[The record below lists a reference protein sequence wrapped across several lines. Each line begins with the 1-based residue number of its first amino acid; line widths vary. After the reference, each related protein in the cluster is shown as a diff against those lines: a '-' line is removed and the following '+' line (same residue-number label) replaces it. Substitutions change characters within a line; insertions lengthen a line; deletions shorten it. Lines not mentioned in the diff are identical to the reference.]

1 MLLLV
6 LVGCDGGGM
15 SVPPLRPNSTILA
28 FGDSLTFGTGA
39 APELSYPAQ
48 LERLITINVVNAG
61 VPGEISVEGA
71 RRLPALLDEYE
82 PDLLLLCH
90 GGNDI
95 LRKLDRAQ
103 LRENLLRMYEA
114 ADQRGVKVMLI
125 AVPQPGLLLNDAGF
139 YQQLADELKIP
150 LVADVLSGILKDNQ
164 YKSDPVHPNG
174 AGYRKLAEAVAERLK
189 GLGAFL

>member
-1 MLLLV
+1 M
-6 LVGCDGGGM
+6 
-15 SVPPLRPNSTILA
+15 
-28 FGDSLTFGTGA
+28 
-39 APELSYPAQ
+39 
-48 LERLITINVVNAG
+48 VNAG
-61 VPGEISVEGA
+61 VPGEISAEGA
-71 RRLPALLDEYE
+71 RRLPALLDEHE

-95 LRKLDRAQ
+95 LRKLDRQQ
-103 LRENLLRMYEA
+103 LRDNLLRMYEA
-114 ADQRGVKVMLI
+114 ANQRGVKVMLI

-150 LVADVLSGILKDNQ
+150 LVADVLSGILKDNR
-164 YKSDPVHPNG
+164 YKSDPIHPNG